1 MRITASGCPAGR
13 DKIRNRKQDSSKV
26 FVEVDSELTS
36 HELLRRDW
44 NSCRLNDFWGGTDSK
59 LDFGCFLSRE
69 SSFQVLR
76 LMETREKGQKRMKYN
91 LNGRL
96 NPMNGVEERIEHQN
110 EDEELKKKEESEKE
124 NLVSSLVRKWCTMFR
139 DLIFPFLDLK
149 EKKRDPSSF
158 SLIIT
163 TS

>member
-1 MRITASGCPAGR
+1 
-13 DKIRNRKQDSSKV
+13 
-26 FVEVDSELTS
+26 
-36 HELLRRDW
+36 
-44 NSCRLNDFWGGTDSK
+44 
-59 LDFGCFLSRE
+59 
-69 SSFQVLR
+69 
-76 LMETREKGQKRMKYN
+76 
-91 LNGRL
+91 
-96 NPMNGVEERIEHQN
+96 MNGVEERIEHQN